1 MNPKIKK
8 MLSGFLR
15 EDLGT
20 GDITSKLLTNSVIR
34 AKIVSR
40 ESGVVAGVIFS
51 KELFVM
57 NGCTV
62 EIIHRDGQ
70 RIRAG
75 SLIFYVHGPLRSIL
89 SVERTALNLMSRMSG
104 VATATQQMKCKV
116 NGRVKILATR
126 KTMPGM
132 RFFDKE
138 AVQIGGGFRH
148 RMSLSDRILIK
159 DNHLS
164 ADSMESLILKAKRKD
179 PKFEIEVDSSLDTIR
194 AAKLGARF
202 ILLDNFTPKQI
213 RHTITLLKKYK
224 LRKNITLEASGGITL
239 KNISA
244 YSKTGVDFISSG
256 VITNSAHSIDYSLEM

>member
-1 MNPKIKK
+1 

-75 SLIFYVHGPLRSIL
+75 SLIFYVRGPLRSIL

-104 VATATQQMKCKV
+104 VATATQQMKCKI

-138 AVQIGGGFRH
+138 AVHIGGGFRH

>member
-1 MNPKIKK
+1 MNSKIKK
-8 MLSGFLR
+8 ILSGFLC

-20 GDITSKLLTNSVIR
+20 GDITSKLLTNSVIH
-34 AKIVSR
+34 AKIISE
-40 ESGVVAGVIFS
+40 ESGVVAGVIFV

-57 NGCTV
+57 KGCRV
-62 EIIHRDGQ
+62 ETIHRDGQ
-70 RIRAG
+70 RIRVG
-75 SLIFYVHGPLRSIL
+75 DVILYIRGPLRSIL

-104 VATATQQMKCKV
+104 VATATQQMTNRV
-116 NGRVKILATR
+116 HGRVKILATR

-138 AVQIGGGFRH
+138 AVHIGGGYRH

-164 ADSMESLILKAKRKD
+164 IESMESLVLKAKRKD
-179 PKFEIEVDSSLDTIR
+179 PNFEIEVDSSLDAIR
-194 AAKLGARF
+194 AAKLGTKF

-213 RHTITLLKKYK
+213 RHTINSLKKHK
-224 LRKNITLEASGGITL
+224 LRKHVTLEASGGITL
-239 KNISA
+239 KNISV

-256 VITNSAHSIDYSLEM
+256 AITNSAHSIDYSLEI